1 MTDADG
7 VPQNVVVKQQKAYLT
22 SESPRFILNLQTV
35 TLFIRQI
42 EKLKEAI
49 AERQRA
55 LQRQAAEHSPK

>member
-1 MTDADG
+1 M
-7 VPQNVVVKQQKAYLT
+7 VVKQQKLYLA

-42 EKLKEAI
+42 EKLREAI

-55 LQRQAAEHSPK
+55 LQRQTTEPGSK